1 MKEVRIDRVFAII
14 SRQNLFLNCQWFLT
28 LCQKKYIG
36 KITPSILW
44 INYLQSIRDYARI
57 AIYVTRERKRAFYNP
72 LTERRKF
79 SSSRK
84 CFADR
89 DSEGTRLRFL
99 SESRSAKQF
108 SRAGKYSTS
117 GSGLWNA
124 AFSLS
129 SDIQHFIF

>member
-1 MKEVRIDRVFAII
+1 MDFPENAD
-14 SRQNLFLNCQWFLT
+14 LL
-28 LCQKKYIG
+28 
-36 KITPSILW
+36 
-44 INYLQSIRDYARI
+44 I

-79 SSSRK
+79 SSTRK

-108 SRAGKYSTS
+108 RELENILLRARGYEMLRFLSRVTYSI
-117 GSGLWNA
+117 
-124 AFSLS
+124 LS
-129 SDIQHFIF
+129 SS